1 MLTDEEWQELID
13 AGLRMSITKDG
24 DEDEDWWFDPDTIGR
39 GRDVIW
45 YASPDALAL
54 VRSKPE
60 SAAWL
65 RYHRISQGQ
74 STGDENGGGN

>member
-13 AGLRMSITKDG
+13 AGLRMSITED
-24 DEDEDWWFDPDTIGR
+24 DEWWFDPDTIGR
-39 GRDVIW
+39 GRDVVW

-54 VRSKPE
+54 VRSKTE

-74 STGDENGGGN
+74 STEGEENGGGD